1 MPPRLQ
7 DGGFKIIYERNKHE
21 KLEIVIANS
30 VLFLVEKSL
39 ARINCLLACVS
50 AKVKKTSIFRE
61 AMKLP

>member
-30 VLFLVEKSL
+30 VDYLTVQ
-39 ARINCLLACVS
+39 IVVS
-50 AKVKKTSIFRE
+50 HYIDKNIFIDSII
-61 AMKLP
+61 